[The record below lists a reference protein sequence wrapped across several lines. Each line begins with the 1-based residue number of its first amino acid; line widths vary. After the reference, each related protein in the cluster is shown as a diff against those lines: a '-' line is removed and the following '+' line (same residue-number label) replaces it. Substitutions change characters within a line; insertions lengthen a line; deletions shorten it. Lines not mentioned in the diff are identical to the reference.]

1 MADICGDN
9 RFEVIARAKE
19 HLLNSTNIYT
29 SEDEM
34 KVLDSFLFRCWQ
46 KGWLRQYDE
55 TATDKSMTKQEQ
67 IAYAKGYKEATDK
80 ADEWIRSQTDLDVPI
95 PTNEKGEILTEEY
108 IKSLEAAKDELEKV
122 INEFKKFM
130 EDNQ

>member
-9 RFEVIARAKE
+9 RFKVIARAKE
-19 HLLNSTNIYT
+19 HLLNSTNIHT

-55 TATDKSMTKQEQ
+55 TATDGSMTKQEQ
-67 IAYAKGYKEATDK
+67 IAYAKGYKEATEN
-80 ADEWIRSQTDLDVPI
+80 AAEWIRSQTDLDIPM
-95 PTNEKGEILTEEY
+95 PTNEKGEIIVKEY

-130 EDNQ
+130 EDRK

>member
-19 HLLNSTNIYT
+19 HLLNSTNIHT

-67 IAYAKGYKEATDK
+67 IAYAKGYQKAIKKTCDWLRNETDY
-80 ADEWIRSQTDLDVPI
+80 DLPI
-95 PTNEKGEILTEEY
+95 PTNEKGEINTEVY
-108 IKSLEAAKDELEKV
+108 CAMLERADHEMEKV
-122 INEFKKFM
+122 IAEYVSFM
-130 EDNQ
+130 EA

>member
-19 HLLNSTNIYT
+19 HLLNSTNIHT

-67 IAYAKGYKEATDK
+67 IAYAKGYKEATEN
-80 ADEWIRSQTDLDVPI
+80 AAEWIRSQTDLDIPM
-95 PTNEKGEILTEEY
+95 PTNEKGEIIAEEY

-130 EDNQ
+130 EDRK